1 MCALCHNSLPFLL
14 ECLLGR
20 GQHCQKIDFQNIY
33 FQAIITFQSNWV
45 LLIKP
50 ANITT
55 QWYCLQ
61 AENHIL
67 DHCFLARY
75 LMTDENT
82 PLGRVTVS
90 PRAIATIAYQAARQS
105 YGVVG
110 LTSKNLMEGITQVI
124 VKDPT
129 HGIEVKYDDQKIT
142 IDIYVIIEYGTR
154 IKSVASSVSNT
165 IKFNVEKALGMPVE
179 EVNVH
184 VRGLRVS
191 DTD

>member
-1 MCALCHNSLPFLL
+1 
-14 ECLLGR
+14 
-20 GQHCQKIDFQNIY
+20 
-33 FQAIITFQSNWV
+33 
-45 LLIKP
+45 
-50 ANITT
+50 
-55 QWYCLQ
+55 
-61 AENHIL
+61 
-67 DHCFLARY
+67 
-75 LMTDENT
+75 MTNENT

-90 PRAIATIAYQAARQS
+90 PRAIATIAHQAARQS

-129 HGIEVKYDDQKIT
+129 HGIEVKFDD
-142 IDIYVIIEYGTR
+142 VIIEYGTR
-154 IKSVASSVSNT
+154 ITSVASSVSNT

-179 EVNVH
+179 QVNVH